1 MLHPTTFNKESIQEL
16 KQISCEEIA
25 DAEAEVIQLK
35 DNFLPTGLTP
45 LEDIFDSND
54 IPRKPKLQPLNTAI
68 EEYNIGT
75 AEEPKIIKLSASL
88 PPDQKPK
95 YVDLFKEFQDAFAWS
110 YEDLKSYD
118 TSVIQ
123 HTIPLKPNQK
133 PFKQKLRRINPMLL
147 PSMEKEVQKMFKA
160 GIIALIRFS
169 DWISNLVPTR
179 KKTGEIRLCV
189 DLRNLNQVSLKDNY
203 PLPKMDHILQR
214 VVGAS
219 RISLL
224 DGFSGFNQILVHLD
238 DQDKTAFTTPWG
250 TFKYVKMPFGL
261 KNAGAT
267 FQRAMDIA
275 FAKEIHD
282 FLVVYLDDLTP
293 FSKSDQEHL
302 KHLRQIF
309 IICRKYGISLN
320 PKKSLFGLEE
330 GKLLGHIISKDGI
343 RIDPD
348 RIQAIL
354 QMPHPRNIK
363 ELQAFLGKIN
373 FLRRFIPNLAE
384 LTRLLNNMLKKDS
397 KVKWL
402 VEANQAFEGI
412 KLALTQ
418 TPVLTSPQFDTDFII
433 FSFASQ
439 HTIAAV
445 LLQKDDQGNEKPIA
459 FFSRALRDAPLK
471 YQIMEKQAYALVK
484 AIKDFRIYILYSHV
498 ITYVPNAIVK
508 DILTQENLEGR
519 RGKWIANILEFD
531 IEIRPTKLIK
541 GQGLAKLMSET
552 NFQAL
557 DINQLDNE
565 TELATPKINVAFEQ
579 SPWYSDIC
587 YVLQNLC
594 APRVLSRTKC
604 RFLKMK
610 ASRFCVMD
618 GNLFWNNHEDILLN
632 CLIENETDNIMKEF
646 HAGDCGGHLYWKS
659 TVDKIL
665 RAGYYWPTLFS
676 DVKNFTTSCHKCQ
689 IFEGKR
695 KLLPLPLRP
704 IATERPFQQ
713 WGLDFIGEI
722 HPSSSGQ
729 HRWILTAT
737 DYFTKWIEAIPC
749 RQANDSII
757 IQFLENNIL
766 SRFGCPDKI
775 ITDNAAAFRSKNM
788 VNFCHKFHIT
798 LGHSTAYYPQG
809 NGLAESSN
817 KSLVNIIKKVLEENK
832 KNWHKKLV
840 NALWADRLTTKRSI
854 GVSPYELFY
863 GLEAKFP
870 SSLGVPVMKLL
881 QESQAEPNDMHRRI
895 NQIICLQQTRDQ
907 VYSRVQVLQEN
918 LKKAFDRRTKAEDF
932 FIGDKV

>member
-1 MLHPTTFNKESIQEL
+1 MLHPTIFNQHNIQEIQQG
-16 KQISCEEIA
+16 KYEDIA
-25 DAEAEVIQLK
+25 DYETEVIQLK
-35 DNFLPTGLTP
+35 DNFLPIGLAP

-54 IPRKPKLQPLNTAI
+54 VPNKPKLQPLNTTI
-68 EEYNIGT
+68 EEHNIGT
-75 AEEPKIIKLSASL
+75 VEQPKIIKLSVAL

-95 YVDLFKEFQDAFAWS
+95 YIDLFKEFQDVFAWS

-147 PSMEKEVQKMFKA
+147 PAMEQEVQKMFKA
-160 GIIALIRFS
+160 GIIAPIRFS

-214 VVGAS
+214 VVGDS

-224 DGFSGFNQILVHLD
+224 DGFLGFNQILVHPD

-250 TFKYVKMPFGL
+250 TFKYVKMHFGL

-275 FAKEIHD
+275 FAKEIYD
-282 FLVVYLDDLTP
+282 FLVIYLDDLTP
-293 FSKSDQEHL
+293 FSKSDQDHL

-309 IICRKYGISLN
+309 TTCRKYGIPLN

-373 FLRRFIPNLAE
+373 FLRRFIPNLAQ
-384 LTRLLNNMLKKDS
+384 LSRLLNNMLKKDS
-397 KVKWL
+397 KVKWTA
-402 VEANQAFEGI
+402 EANQAFEGI
-412 KLALTQ
+412 KFSLTQ
-418 TPVLTSPQFDTDFII
+418 TPVLTNPQFDREFII

-439 HTIAAV
+439 HTIATV

-459 FFSRALRDAPLK
+459 FFSKALRDATLK

-484 AIKDFRIYILYSHV
+484 AIKDFRICILYSHV
-498 ITYVPNAIVK
+498 IAYVPSPIVK

-531 IEIRPTKLIK
+531 IEIKPTKLIK

-557 DINQLDNE
+557 DINQLDSE
-565 TELATPKINVAFEQ
+565 PELATPKINVAFEQ

-594 APRVLSRTKC
+594 APPRLSRTK
-604 RFLKMK
+604 
-610 ASRFCVMD
+610 
-618 GNLFWNNHEDILLN
+618 
-632 CLIENETDNIMKEF
+632 T
-646 HAGDCGGHLYWKS
+646 
-659 TVDKIL
+659 
-665 RAGYYWPTLFS
+665 GYYWPTVFS
-676 DVKNFTTSCHKCQ
+676 DVKKFTTVCHKCQ
-689 IFEGKR
+689 VFEGKR
-695 KLLPLPLRP
+695 QLLPLPLKP

-722 HPSSSGQ
+722 NPSSSSQ
-729 HRWILTAT
+729 HRWILTAI
-737 DYFTKWIEAIPC
+737 DYLTKWIEAIPC
-749 RQANDSII
+749 RQANDSTI
-757 IQFLENNIL
+757 IQFLETNIL
-766 SRFGCPDKI
+766 ARFGCPDKI
-775 ITDNAAAFRSKNM
+775 ITDNAAAFRSKKM
-788 VNFCHKFHIT
+788 VSFCHKFHIT
-798 LGHSTAYYPQG
+798 LGHSIAYYPQR

-817 KSLVNIIKKVLEENK
+817 KSLVNMIKKVLEENK
-832 KNWHKKLV
+832 KNWHKKLI

-854 GVSPYELFY
+854 GVSPYELVY

-870 SSLGVPVMKLL
+870 SSLGIPIMKLL
-881 QESQAEPNDMHRRI
+881 QESQAEPNDMQRRV

-907 VYSRVQVLQEN
+907 VYNRVQILQKK

-932 FIGDKV
+932 NIGDKVLKWDSRREDKGKHGKFDSLWRGPFLIQAVQGNNTYFLKNLDEIDLDEGPVNGRMLKHYFDYLP